1 MKWERK
7 TRISFA
13 ICSLIRTFDFV
24 EGTFTQK

>member
-7 TRISFA
+7 TRISFVM
-13 ICSLIRTFDFV
+13 LLTFRTFDCV